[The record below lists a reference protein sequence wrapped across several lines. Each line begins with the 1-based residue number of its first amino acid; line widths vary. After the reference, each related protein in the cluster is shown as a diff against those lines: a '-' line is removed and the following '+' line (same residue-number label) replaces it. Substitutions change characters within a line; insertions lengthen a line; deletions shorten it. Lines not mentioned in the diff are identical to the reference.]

1 MVRILLLWFGTA
13 SSIMK
18 VIWKGLNKMISYIKG
33 ILTYTGENFII
44 VETGGI
50 GYEIFVSPTL
60 LSSLPTMENLVKI
73 YTFMSVKDD
82 GISLFGFSSREEL
95 DIFHKL
101 ITVSGVGPKGAL
113 GILSQL
119 MPREIVMAI
128 LSEDVKTLSTA
139 PGVGKKT
146 AQRLILDLKDKFK
159 TKDGIPGGFFEE
171 SGGTVL
177 GGISNEPKFESID
190 ALTALGYSR
199 SEAAKAVGEIYED
212 DLTTEELLKRALK
225 KIAKF

>member
-1 MVRILLLWFGTA
+1 M
-13 SSIMK
+13 
-18 VIWKGLNKMISYIKG
+18 
-33 ILTYTGENFII
+33 I

-60 LSSLPTMENLVKI
+60 LSSLPAMENLVKI

-159 TKDGIPGGFFEE
+159 TKDGMMEGFFEE
-171 SGGTVL
+171 SRETVL

-199 SEAAKAVGEIYED
+199 SEAAKAVGDIYED

-225 KIAKF
+225 RIAKF